1 MPLLLNCDL
10 GECPEARKTGLDD
23 QVMPFI
29 DQASIACGFHAGDH
43 SLMKKTLLSAKQH
56 NVAVGAH
63 PSYPDSVGFGRRS
76 MNLPP
81 TEIIKL
87 VQHQIRSLSKVAETL
102 DIQVSYVKPHGALYN
117 DMMIN
122 GHLRSAI
129 MQAIADS
136 QEQHNRP
143 LAFMLQATADAY
155 IHRQEA
161 QMFGLELI
169 FEAFADRCYN
179 DDGSL
184 LSRSVEG
191 AVHNRE
197 KMLKQVQQLNNQG
210 TVTTASGLELPLQ
223 VDSICVHGDNRE
235 SVNAIEQIRQLINP

>member
-10 GECPEARKTGLDD
+10 GECLETRETGLDD

-29 DQASIACGFHAGDH
+29 DQANIACGFHAGNH
-43 SLMKKTLLSAKQH
+43 SLMKSTLLSAKQH

-81 TEIIKL
+81 AEVIKL
-87 VQHQIRSLSKVAETL
+87 VQHQIRVLSEVAETL

-117 DMMIN
+117 DMMTN

-136 QEQHNRP
+136 QEQHSRP
-143 LAFMLQATADAY
+143 LAFMLQATADAE

-161 QMFGLELI
+161 QIFGLKLI

-184 LSRSVEG
+184 LSRSEEG
-191 AVHNRE
+191 AIHSRE
-197 KMLKQVQQLNNQG
+197 KMLAQVQQMKNHR
-210 TVTTASGLELPLQ
+210 TVTTASGLVLPLQ
-223 VDSICVHGDNRE
+223 ADSLCVHGDNRE
-235 SVNAIEQIRQLINP
+235 AVNAIEEIRQLINP

>member
-1 MPLLLNCDL
+1 MALLLNCDL
-10 GECPEARKTGLDD
+10 GECHEAQKTVLDD
-23 QVMPFI
+23 LVMPFI
-29 DQASIACGFHAGDH
+29 DQANIACGFHAGNH
-43 SLMKKTLLSAKQH
+43 SLMKSTLLSAKQH

-63 PSYPDSVGFGRRS
+63 PSYPDSAGFGRRS

-81 TEIIKL
+81 AEIIKL
-87 VQHQIRSLSKVAETL
+87 VQHQIRSLNEVAEIL

-129 MQAIADS
+129 MQAIVDS
-136 QEQHNRP
+136 QEINNQP
-143 LAFMLQATADAY
+143 LAFMLQATADAE

-191 AVHNRE
+191 AVHSRE
-197 KMLKQVQQLNNQG
+197 KMLAQVQQLKNHR
-210 TVTTASGLELPLQ
+210 TVTTISGLELPLQ
-223 VDSICVHGDNRE
+223 ADSLCVHGDNRE
-235 SVNAIEQIRQLINP
+235 AVNAIEEIRQLINR